1 MSWIDEFDERPE
13 PERQTGTDWVYT
25 ISEADQSKV
34 DRRIAKARRKVARA
48 ERKYQ
53 RKMKGSRS

>member
-1 MSWIDEFDERPE
+1 MSWVDEFDEQPE
-13 PERQTGTDWVYT
+13 PERQTGTGWLVVTTYA
-25 ISEADQSKV
+25 EQAKA
-34 DRRIAKARRKVARA
+34 DRRVSRARRKVARV

>member
-1 MSWIDEFDERPE
+1 MSWVDEFDKQPE
-13 PERQTGTDWVYT
+13 PERQTGLDWIQS
-25 ISEADQSKV
+25 ISEADQSRA
-34 DRRIAKARRKVARA
+34 DRRVSRARRKVARV